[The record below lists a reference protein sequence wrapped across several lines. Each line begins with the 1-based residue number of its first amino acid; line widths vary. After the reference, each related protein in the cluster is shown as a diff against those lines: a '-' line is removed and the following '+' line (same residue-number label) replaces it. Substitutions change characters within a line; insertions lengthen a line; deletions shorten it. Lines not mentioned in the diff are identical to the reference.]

1 MARAIDDIRGLIRHR
16 LIPALPVPFTEE
28 RIVHHDS
35 HVRMAEYMSAMPI
48 AGVAVWAHT
57 GRGLY
62 LTEQEREEVLTHWRE
77 ALPGRAIIAGA
88 GCSTN
93 VGQASSLAGVEP
105 VRSDDDYILRARRM
119 AEHAKS
125 LGADAILCYPPVRFR
140 EMPEHQQEEAIVAY
154 HREIALAGLPI
165 MLFYLYEA
173 AGGISYSP
181 RVLKELFKL
190 PDVIGIKMA
199 TLDSVVTFQNV
210 AAQIKAEY
218 PDRLLIT
225 GEDRFLGYSL
235 MMGADAALAGMGA
248 ALTAL
253 QADLMK
259 AYYSEESQN
268 FMYRSQ
274 WVDRFA
280 KATFS
285 QPVEGYISRML
296 YALSWLG
303 IVSAE
308 ATYDPWGPE
317 LSEQEINAVGDFLAA
332 LPTELK
338 R

>member
-1 MARAIDDIRGLIRHR
+1 MSTKDIRELLRHR

-28 RIVHHDS
+28 RVIHHDS

-62 LTEQEREEVLTHWRE
+62 LTEQEREDVLTHWRE
-77 ALPGRAIIAGA
+77 ALPDRVVIAGA
-88 GCSTN
+88 GCPAEMN
-93 VGQASSLAGVEP
+93 GDP

-119 AEHAKS
+119 AEHARE

-140 EMPEHQQEEAIVAY
+140 EMPERQQEEAIVAY
-154 HREIALAGLPI
+154 HREIAVAGLPI
-165 MLFYLYEA
+165 ILFYLYEA

-181 RVLKELFKL
+181 RVLRELFKL

-199 TLDSVVTFQNV
+199 TLDSVVTFQDV
-210 AAQIKAEY
+210 ATQIKAEY
-218 PDRLLIT
+218 PDKLLIT

-235 MMGADAALAGMGA
+235 MMGADAALVGMGA
-248 ALTAL
+248 ALTML
-253 QADLMK
+253 QADMMK
-259 AYYSEESQN
+259 AYYSEESPN

-280 KATFS
+280 MATFS

-303 IVSAE
+303 IVSEE

-317 LSEQEINAVGDFLAA
+317 LSEQDLRAVGDFLAG

-338 R
+338 RLSC

>member
-1 MARAIDDIRGLIRHR
+1 
-16 LIPALPVPFTEE
+16 
-28 RIVHHDS
+28 
-35 HVRMAEYMSAMPI
+35 MPT

-62 LTEQEREEVLTHWRE
+62 LTEQEREEVFTHWRE
-77 ALPGRAIIAGA
+77 GLPDKVLIAGA
-88 GCSTN
+88 GCPAH
-93 VGQASSLAGVEP
+93 VGHASSLARVEP
-105 VRSDDDYILRARRM
+105 VLDDDDYILRARSM
-119 AEHAKS
+119 AEHARE

-140 EMPEHQQEEAIVAY
+140 EMPQRQQEEAIVAY
-154 HREIALAGLPI
+154 HREIALSGLPI
-165 MLFYLYEA
+165 ILFYLYEE

-181 RVLKELFKL
+181 HVLRELFKL

-210 AAQIKAEY
+210 AAQIKTEY

-235 MMGADAALAGMGA
+235 MMGADAALVGMGA

-253 QADLMK
+253 QADMMK
-259 AYYSEESQN
+259 SHYSEESQN
-268 FMYRSQ
+268 FIYRSQ

-280 KATFS
+280 MATFS

-317 LSEQEINAVGDFLAA
+317 LSEHDLLGVGDFLTA